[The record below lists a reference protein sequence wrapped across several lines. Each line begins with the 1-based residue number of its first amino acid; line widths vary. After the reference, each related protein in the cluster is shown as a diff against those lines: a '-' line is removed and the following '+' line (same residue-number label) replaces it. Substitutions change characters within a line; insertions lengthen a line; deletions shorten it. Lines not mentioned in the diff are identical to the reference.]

1 MLDIHL
7 PDLRRGSTPILG
19 ACSLSLGA
27 GEILGVIGPNG
38 TGKSTLLSAIA
49 GLGTARVAV
58 LAGGKPLGRSEIGF
72 LPQAYAVRSAL
83 SVLDCVILGRRE
95 ALGLRIPAGL
105 VAEAVA
111 LLEAMGLSALADRS
125 MQDLSGGQQQR
136 VLIAQR
142 LFRRPR
148 LLLLDEPTSA
158 LDLHHQLEVMAQ
170 LRLHAGAEAMPL
182 IAALHDLTL
191 AARLCDRIAVL
202 SAGRFIR
209 IGRPAEI
216 LTGPMLRE
224 HWQVEP
230 EILST
235 ALNLPVIVP
244 HRLAAMAPGT
254 PAG

>member
-1 MLDIHL
+1 MLEIRL
-7 PDLRRGSTPILG
+7 PDLRRGPTPILS
-19 ACSLSLGA
+19 ACTLSLRR

-38 TGKSTLLSAIA
+38 AGKSTLLSAIA
-49 GLGTARVAV
+49 GLGRAPVAV
-58 LAGGKPLGRSEIGF
+58 LAGGRPLARCEIGF
-72 LPQAYAVRSAL
+72 LPQAYAVRSAM
-83 SVLDCVILGRRE
+83 SVLDCVILGRHE
-95 ALGLRIPAGL
+95 ALGLRIPAGV

-111 LLEAMGLSALADRS
+111 LLQSLDLAALADRP

-142 LFRRPR
+142 LFRRPL

-170 LRLHAGAEAMPL
+170 LRFHAAAQAMPM

-202 SAGRFIR
+202 SRGRFIR

-216 LTGPMLRE
+216 LTGPILRD

-244 HRLAAMAPGT
+244 HRLAAPPGSP
-254 PAG
+254 PA

>member
-7 PDLRRGSTPILG
+7 PDLRRGAIRILS
-19 ACSLSLGA
+19 ACTLTLRR

-49 GLGTARVAV
+49 GLGAAPVPVRAE
-58 LAGGKPLGRSEIGF
+58 GRPLTRCEIGF
-72 LPQAYAVRSAL
+72 LPQAYAVRSAI

-95 ALGLRIPAGL
+95 ALGLRIPPGV

-111 LLEAMGLSALADRS
+111 LLQALGLAALADRP

-142 LFRRPR
+142 LFRKPR

-170 LRLHAGAEAMPL
+170 LRAHAEAQAMPM

-202 SAGRFIR
+202 ADGRFAR
-209 IGRPAEI
+209 IGPPREVLTRTI
-216 LTGPMLRE
+216 LRM

-235 ALNLPVIVP
+235 AHKLPVVVP
-244 HRLAAMAPGT
+244 HRLAEVALISPHG
-254 PAG
+254 

>member
-1 MLDIHL
+1 MLEIHL
-7 PDLRRGSTPILG
+7 PDLRRGPTPILG
-19 ACSLSLGA
+19 ACTLSLRR

-49 GLGTARVAV
+49 GLGRTPVRV
-58 LAGGKPLGRSEIGF
+58 LAGGRPLTRCEIGF
-72 LPQAYAVRSAL
+72 LPQAYAVRSEM
-83 SVLDCVILGRRE
+83 SVLDCVILGRHE
-95 ALGLRIPAGL
+95 ALGLRIPPDL

-111 LLEAMGLSALADRS
+111 LLRALGLVALADRA

-170 LRLHAGAEAMPL
+170 LRAHAEVQAMPM

-202 SAGRFIR
+202 SRGRFIR
-209 IGRPAEI
+209 IGPPAEI

-235 ALNLPVIVP
+235 VLNLPVIVP
-244 HRLAAMAPGT
+244 HRLAAPPG
-254 PAG
+254 PSPG